1 VALEACVLQG
11 SYGLYSFAEKPCFRV
26 GRGFIPGNK
35 RHGIMLGF
43 IIKPNIFSI
52 VYGTTESRALVRL
65 KVYLVGVVEVLFR
78 HALSGL

>member
-1 VALEACVLQG
+1 
-11 SYGLYSFAEKPCFRV
+11 
-26 GRGFIPGNK
+26 
-35 RHGIMLGF
+35 MLGF